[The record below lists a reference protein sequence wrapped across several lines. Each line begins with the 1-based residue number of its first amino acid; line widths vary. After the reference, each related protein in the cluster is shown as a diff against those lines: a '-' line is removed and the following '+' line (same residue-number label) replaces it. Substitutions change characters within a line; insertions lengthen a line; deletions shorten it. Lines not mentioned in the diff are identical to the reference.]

1 MKQKKPSPFKDM
13 TFREKVEHIWEYYR
27 IHIFVIIFVLF
38 FVGSMLNHLVFNPP
52 KEAGVFIGFIGKYMD
67 MEQAKVVQE
76 RLTEEIIQDPTNKTE
91 AKLDLFMINPD
102 SKELME
108 VNMANAQ
115 KLMAMLA
122 SKEIDILIADSASFG
137 VYVKQQAFLPL
148 TEVFTEEELKQWEE
162 NCLTGKSEE
171 DTKAQI
177 YGIYLWDHPLL
188 QELHFTAE
196 KPVIGIVANTT
207 RLEKAKET
215 LRWFVKQGK

>member
-1 MKQKKPSPFKDM
+1 M
-13 TFREKVEHIWEYYR
+13 
-27 IHIFVIIFVLF
+27 
-38 FVGSMLNHLVFNPP
+38 
-52 KEAGVFIGFIGKYMD
+52 
-67 MEQAKVVQE
+67 
-76 RLTEEIIQDPTNKTE
+76 
-91 AKLDLFMINPD
+91 
-102 SKELME
+102 
-108 VNMANAQ
+108 
-115 KLMAMLA
+115 
-122 SKEIDILIADSASFG
+122 IADSASFG

-207 RLEKAKET
+207 RVEKAKET